1 MGLAS
6 SLKERTK
13 NLKRDVHALYLAYRD
28 PRVPL
33 RAKLLIVVL
42 IGYAA
47 SPIDL
52 IPDFIPVL
60 GYLDDLI
67 LLPLGVSVAI
77 KMIPK
82 DVLSECM
89 EKASAPHDEGQRKNW
104 LAAFLIILLWL
115 AAIVLI
121 GRAVWHYFLG

>member
-1 MGLAS
+1 MGLVS
-6 SLKERTK
+6 SLKVRAK
-13 NLKRDVHALYLAYRD
+13 NLKRDVHALYLAYKD

-33 RAKLLIVVL
+33 RAKLLIIVL

-89 EKASAPHDEGQRKNW
+89 EKASTPRDEGQRRNW
-104 LAAFLIILLWL
+104 LAAFIIILLWL

-121 GRAVWHYFLG
+121 GRALWHCFLG

>member
-1 MGLAS
+1 VGLVS
-6 SLKERTK
+6 SLKVRAK
-13 NLKRDVHALYLAYRD
+13 NLKRDVHALYLAYKD

-33 RAKLLIVVL
+33 RAKLLIIVL

-89 EKASAPHDEGQRKNW
+89 EKASTPRDEGQRRNW
-104 LAAFLIILLWL
+104 LAAFIIILLWL

-121 GRAVWHYFLG
+121 GRALWHCFLG